1 MRKISIELMF
11 SIFGVIGGLLCCIG
25 DIFFDLK
32 GKGNQKLGT
41 SGNIDSNWTK
51 MSYWRFGA
59 SIICA
64 FVGDA
69 LAGLGMFS
77 FASQIEK
84 VNPTMAIIVSVCA
97 YVGVIA
103 GFFIHSCLCIQPI
116 IYKKIMETNQF
127 ELADNT
133 LEAYYKTITLPFLV
147 GYITLMVPSLCTII
161 AVLSGYLDVP
171 KWCALLNSIVFLI
184 IGVIL
189 RKIKKEWFYDLPG
202 IIMPSLGLSMI
213 GLIGIIN
220 LL

>member
-1 MRKISIELMF
+1 MGTELLF
-11 SIFGVIGGLLCCIG
+11 SILGVIGGLFCCTG
-25 DIFFDLK
+25 DILFDFK
-32 GKGNQKLGT
+32 GKGNKKLGT

-69 LAGLGMFS
+69 LGGLGMFS
-77 FASQIEK
+77 FASQIKEA
-84 VNPTMAIIVSVCA
+84 NPTMATIVSVCA

-133 LEAYYKTITLPFLV
+133 LEAYYKAIILPFFV
-147 GYITLMVPSLCTII
+147 GYIILTVPSACTII
-161 AVLSGYLDVP
+161 AILSGYLDVP
-171 KWCALLNSIVFLI
+171 KWCALLNSIVFLV
-184 IGVIL
+184 IGVTL

-213 GLIGIIN
+213 GLIGIMN